1 MKFDTVN
8 TDKPCHKK
16 NKAWEKLPPVKLF
29 E

>member
-8 TDKPCHKK
+8 TAKPCRKK
-16 NKAWEKLPPVKLF
+16 NKAWEKLRPVKLF